1 MYKVIINKC
10 TCHSEI
16 YMKVIDSVCE
26 SKEKAVCTNLGYFFF
41 SIYDYMFMLHLKNIF
56 SCFMNKKYT

>member
-41 SIYDYMFMLHLKNIF
+41 NLWLYVYATL
-56 SCFMNKKYT
+56 KKYI